1 MLPWVNPAMHC
12 FASDEGHANGR
23 LSMKNIVNRLALIL
37 GRSLIPF
44 LALLIIGGTV
54 LWGPWV
60 TLVLA
65 VGLWYSVGHLV

>member
-1 MLPWVNPAMHC
+1 MRRI
-12 FASDEGHANGR
+12 F
-23 LSMKNIVNRLALIL
+23 NRLALIL
-37 GRSLIPF
+37 GRSLIPI

-54 LWGPWV
+54 WWGPWV